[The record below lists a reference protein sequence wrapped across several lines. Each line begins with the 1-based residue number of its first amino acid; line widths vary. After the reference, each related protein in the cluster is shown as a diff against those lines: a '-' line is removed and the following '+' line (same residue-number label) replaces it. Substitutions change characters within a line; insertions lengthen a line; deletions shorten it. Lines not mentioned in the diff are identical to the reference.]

1 MQKNWII
8 LGIILLTLFSTGCSE
23 FEKLRKSTDLQKK
36 VKAAFDYYE
45 QKRYSRADIL
55 FEEVLPLL
63 QGAPEA
69 EKGTFYHAYCKYH
82 LGDYILSKYQFQKF
96 YETYARSQYAE
107 EAMYM
112 NAVSLYAD
120 SPNYN
125 LDQTSTID
133 AIAALQNFINTYP
146 TSKYAEESTKLITE
160 LRIKMEKK
168 AFESAMLYART
179 GNHKA
184 ALVAFTNFQRGFPDS
199 DYNEEIDFRKV
210 ESAYSLAQQSIES
223 KQKERYREAVTL
235 YETFLDTYP
244 QSKFLRRA
252 EAYYEKSLN
261 AIGGANKTPETQKAQ
276 AQQWAGF
283 WQYKR

>member
-8 LGIILLTLFSTGCSE
+8 LGILLLTLLTTGCSE

-45 QKRYSRADIL
+45 QKKYSRADIL
-55 FEEVLPLL
+55 FEEVLPLI

-69 EKGTFYHAYCKYH
+69 EKGTFYHAYCKYY
-82 LGDYILSKYQFQKF
+82 LGDYILSRYQFQKF

-112 NAVSLYAD
+112 HAVSLYAD
-120 SPNYN
+120 SPHFN
-125 LDQTSTID
+125 LDQSNTIE
-133 AIAALQNFINTYP
+133 AVAALQNFINTYP
-146 TSKYAEESTKLITE
+146 ASKYAEESSKLITE
-160 LRIKMEKK
+160 LRVKMEKK
-168 AFESAMLYART
+168 AFEAAILYART

-184 ALVAFTNFQRGFPDS
+184 ALVAFNNFQNGFPDS
-199 DYNEEIDFRKV
+199 DYNEEIAFHKV
-210 ESAYSLAQQSIES
+210 ESAYLLAQQSIET
-223 KQKERYREAVTL
+223 KQKERYQEAVTF

-252 EAYYEKSLN
+252 ETYYEKSLN
-261 AIGGANKTPETQKAQ
+261 AIGEVNKGLQTQKAQ
-276 AQQWAGF
+276 EQ
-283 WQYKR
+283 